1 MLTSYNSQLLDTA
14 VSELSKLPGIGEKTA
29 IALNVTTSATAA
41 NARYAAT
48 AGATAAP

>member
-29 IALNVTTSATAA
+29 A
-41 NARYAAT
+41 NASYAAT